1 MKDTFNE
8 AKSVVTSAANIN
20 SYFVANV

>member
-1 MKDTFNE
+1 MKDTSNE